1 MGWGMN
7 KRSWQRRN
15 MSLDV
20 EVRLWR
26 RQGEQVINCK
36 TRNVCMTGTY
46 ISTTELG
53 FPKRRLVELR
63 FTILDRLRLKHPE
76 ILARV
81 VHKGKD
87 GLGLRFCKTDSAT
100 IRALHRMLQWRNY
113 YPLPANNVP
122 ET

>member
-1 MGWGMN
+1 
-7 KRSWQRRN
+7 

-20 EVRLWR
+20 EVKLWR
-26 RQGEQVINCK
+26 RQGEQVVNCK
-36 TRNVCMTGTY
+36 TGNICMTGTY
-46 ISTTELG
+46 INTSELG

-63 FTILDRLRLKHPE
+63 FAILDRLRLKHPE

-100 IRALHRMLQWRNY
+100 IRALHRMLQWRKY
-113 YPLPANNVP
+113 YPLCKQEVP

>member
-1 MGWGMN
+1 MN
-7 KRSWQRRN
+7 NRAWQRRS

-20 EVRLWR
+20 EIRLWHR
-26 RQGEQVINCK
+26 NGEQVIHCK
-36 TRNVCMTGTY
+36 TGN
-46 ISTTELG
+46 ISMIGAFIITTELG

-63 FTILDRLRLKHPE
+63 FSILDRLSLKQPQ

-87 GLGLRFCKTDSAT
+87 GLGLRFCRTDSDT

-113 YPLPANNVP
+113 YPLPREKKP

>member
-1 MGWGMN
+1 MN
-7 KRSWQRRN
+7 KRTWQRRN

-26 RQGEQVINCK
+26 RQGEQVVNCK

-46 ISTTELG
+46 INTTELG

-63 FTILDRLRLKHPE
+63 FSVLDRLRLKRPE

-81 VHKGKD
+81 VHSGKD
-87 GLGLRFCKTDSAT
+87 GLGLRFCTTDHDT

-113 YPLPANNVP
+113 YPLPTRKIQ

>member
-1 MGWGMN
+1 
-7 KRSWQRRN
+7 

-20 EVRLWR
+20 EVKLWR

-36 TRNVCMTGTY
+36 TRNICMTGTF
-46 ISTTELG
+46 INTSELG

-63 FTILDRLRLKHPE
+63 FPILDRLRLEHPE

-81 VHKGKD
+81 VHEGED
-87 GLGLRFCKTDSAT
+87 GLGLRFCKTDNAT
-100 IRALHRMLQWRNY
+100 IRALHRMLQWRTY
-113 YPLPANNVP
+113 YPISKEKLQ